1 MSAPTKKTASALE
14 DYLGLFRA
22 LEALGVEFVVIG
34 GGAVGAYARLVG
46 DTVFS
51 DDLDIFVTHRALE
64 TVVSDAAA
72 VGATVHKLPAPRS
85 VPVAVLEWNGREINL
100 ITSTNGL
107 PPPDVV
113 ARTARE
119 FRIGDPASLSV
130 LIADPFDLLR
140 NKLAVNRPKDQP
152 HIAILKKFL
161 EEEAVHGFREETDPR
176 ARIATAERLLE
187 VLGTQTLEQPLA
199 ERSAAAGP
207 GSGGL
212 PVSGSSTANGR
223 VGAAAHS
230 GCTIRRGENHRG
242 DDCRHSWF
250 HGQLTPS

>member
-1 MSAPTKKTASALE
+1 VSAQTKKTASALE

-64 TVVSDAAA
+64 TVVTDAAA
-72 VGATVHKLPAPRS
+72 VGARVHKLPAPRS

-152 HIAILKKFL
+152 HILILKKFL

-176 ARIATAERLLE
+176 ARIGTAERLLE
-187 VLGTQTLEQPLA
+187 VLGKQTLEQPLA
-199 ERSAAAGP
+199 DRLLPLAQVPVDFRFLAHRLPTAEMVQQLMQAAPSDA
-207 GSGGL
+207 
-212 PVSGSSTANGR
+212 VKTTVATI
-223 VGAAAHS
+223 AATR
-230 GCTIRRGENHRG
+230 GFTI
-242 DDCRHSWF
+242 
-250 HGQLTPS
+250 T